1 MKISPCEFY
10 SMALDESTDTTD
22 IAQLSIFV
30 RGVINNFE
38 VIQELLEMCS
48 MEGTTTGQHIADKF
62 KNILER
68 FKIDPKK
75 HCIITDRAALM
86 NGNIKGFTKLF
97 MDELGVKKSDLVV
110 NHCIIHQKNL
120 C

>member
-1 MKISPCEFY
+1 MKISQCEFY
-10 SMALDESTDTTD
+10 SMALDESTDITD
-22 IAQLSIFV
+22 TAQLSIFV

-38 VIQELLEMCS
+38 VIEELLEMCS
-48 MEGTTTGQHIADKF
+48 MEGATTGQHIADKF

-75 HCIITDRAALM
+75 HCIITDRAAPM

-97 MDELGVKKSDLVV
+97 MDELGV
-110 NHCIIHQKNL
+110 
-120 C
+120 